1 MKRPPDPDTTPVPAV
16 PEGANAGPRAL
27 FEIDAVVIGASAGGV
42 DALAILFDS
51 LPAGFK
57 PAILVVVHIPP
68 DRPSRLAELYRQR
81 CQLPVREALDKEPVA
96 PGTIY
101 FAPPDYHLLVEKDR
115 TLSLSSDPPVA
126 FSRPSIDVL
135 FDSAALAYRERLLG
149 IVLSGANSD
158 GAQGLATIRR
168 AGGVGWVQLPVDAA
182 ADAMPRAAIEAAGA
196 DLVLAVRDM
205 AERLPQLRS
214 GRAVAI

>member
-1 MKRPPDPDTTPVPAV
+1 MKSFTDPGALPPERQRT
-16 PEGANAGPRAL
+16 AL
-27 FEIDAVVIGASAGGV
+27 LDIEAIVIGASAGGV

-57 PAILVVVHIPP
+57 PSILVVVHIPP

-81 CQLPVREALDKEPVA
+81 CPLDVREALDKERVA
-96 PGTIY
+96 AGTIY
-101 FAPPDYHLLVEKDR
+101 FAAPDYHLLVEPDR
-115 TLSLSSDPPVA
+115 TLSLSSDAPVA

-135 FDSAALAYRERLLG
+135 FESAAFAYREKLLG

-158 GAQGLATIRR
+158 GAQGLATIRA
-168 AGGVGWVQLPVDAA
+168 AGGHAWVQEPGDAL
-182 ADAMPRAAIEAAGA
+182 ADAMPAAAIAHAGA
-196 DLVLAVRDM
+196 DLVLPVRDM
-205 AERLPQLRS
+205 AERLAQLRS

>member
-1 MKRPPDPDTTPVPAV
+1 MKRFADPGRPAER
-16 PEGANAGPRAL
+16 PKKAL
-27 FEIDAVVIGASAGGV
+27 LDIEAIVMGASAGGV
-42 DALAILFDS
+42 DALAILFDA

-57 PAILVVVHIPP
+57 PSILVVVHIPA

-81 CQLPVREALDKEPVA
+81 CALEVREALDKERVA

-101 FAPPDYHLLVEKDR
+101 FAPPDYHLLVEPDH

-135 FDSAALAYRERLLG
+135 FESAAVAYREKLLG

-158 GAQGLATIRR
+158 GAAGLATIRD
-168 AGGVGWVQLPVDAA
+168 AGGHAWVQEPEDAA
-182 ADAMPRAAIEAAGA
+182 ADAMPAAAIAHAGA
-196 DLVLAVRDM
+196 DLILPVRDM
-205 AERLPQLRS
+205 AERLAQLRS

>member
-1 MKRPPDPDTTPVPAV
+1 MKAII
-16 PEGANAGPRAL
+16 
-27 FEIDAVVIGASAGGV
+27 EIDAIVIGASAGGV
-42 DALAILFDS
+42 DALAILFES
-51 LPAGFK
+51 LPAGFR
-57 PAILVVVHIPP
+57 PSILVVVHIPP
-68 DRPSRLAELYRQR
+68 DRPSLLADLYRQR
-81 CQLPVREALDKEPVA
+81 CPLPVREALDKEPVA

-115 TLSLSSDPPVA
+115 TLSLSGDPPVA

-135 FDSAALAYRERLLG
+135 FESAALAYRDRLLG

-168 AGGVGWVQLPVDAA
+168 AGGHGWVQSPEDAV
-182 ADAMPRAAIEAAGA
+182 ADAMPRAAIAGA
-196 DLVLAVRDM
+196 GAELVLPVRDM
-205 AERLPQLRS
+205 AERLTQLRS

>member
-1 MKRPPDPDTTPVPAV
+1 MKRPPDPASAV
-16 PEGANAGPRAL
+16 PGVPKGAETAPRAL
-27 FEIDAVVIGASAGGV
+27 FDIDAVVIGASAGGV

-57 PAILVVVHIPP
+57 PSILVVVHIPP
-68 DRPSRLAELYRQR
+68 DRPSRLAELYRPR

-135 FDSAALAYRERLLG
+135 FESAAHAYRDRLLG

-168 AGGVGWVQLPVDAA
+168 AGGVGWVQDPDDAA
-182 ADAMPRAAIEAAGA
+182 ADTMPRAAIEAA
-196 DLVLAVRDM
+196 DPELVLGVRDM